1 MTSIDDLTSILRVS
15 VHDVRLAC
23 RMGSRVYGTAGPT
36 SDDDFLVV
44 LAKPGQKQ
52 DLAFAP
58 GVNIVMHGLIT
69 FQQALDDQSVFALEG
84 HFVPREHCLVA
95 AKPPFKYTLDRK
107 KLAVSAMEKS
117 LADWQK
123 GRKKF
128 LEEPGPSRKKIF
140 HSLRVPAFALQI
152 AKTGKLT
159 DFSVANA
166 WFEDLMTGPDEDLAW
181 YDDQFGKIRESL
193 CAELAQLAGKR

>member
-1 MTSIDDLTSILRVS
+1 MISIDELTSILKVK
-15 VHDVRLAC
+15 VQDVRLAC

-36 SDDDFLVV
+36 SDEDFLVV
-44 LAKPGQKQ
+44 LSKAGQKQ

-58 GVNIVMHGLIT
+58 GINIIVHGEGT

-95 AKPPFKYTLDRK
+95 AKPAFKYALDRK
-107 KLAVSAMEKS
+107 KLALSATEKS

-123 GRKKF
+123 GRQKF

-140 HSLRVPAFALQI
+140 HSLRIPAFALQI
-152 AKTGKLT
+152 AKNGKLT
-159 DFSVANA
+159 DFSVANS
-166 WFEDLMTGPDEDLAW
+166 WFEDIMTGPDGDAAW
-181 YDDQFGKIRESL
+181 YDEPFGQIRESM
-193 CAELAQLAGKR
+193 CAELLQLAGKR